1 MALPPIGGKASLLES
16 LQHVRKV
23 TGKTPSQL
31 AEYESKQLPKEI
43 AYIYLYFQDFY
54 NGDQF
59 SYTELHSWQ
68 KFMGFSLAYWEAEI
82 IRQLC
87 LERLAFDFKRQ
98 QDYIQSQKGKK

>member
-1 MALPPIGGKASLLES
+1 MALPPIGGKASLLSQLE
-16 LQHVRKV
+16 HVQKV

-31 AEYESKQLPKEI
+31 EEYQSRKLPKEL

-59 SYTELHSWQ
+59 SYTELQSWQ
-68 KFMGFSLAYWEAEI
+68 HFMGFNIEYWEAEL

-87 LERLAFDFKRQ
+87 LERTAFDFKRQ
-98 QDYIQSQKGKK
+98 QDYINSQKGKK

>member
-1 MALPPIGGKASLLES
+1 MALPPIGATSSLLTQLE
-16 LQHVRKV
+16 HVRKV

-31 AEYESKQLPKEI
+31 EEYESKQLPKEL

-59 SYTELHSWQ
+59 SYTELQSWQ
-68 KFMGFSLAYWEAEI
+68 KFIGFDLAYWEAEL

-98 QDYIQSQKGKK
+98 QDYIKSQKGKK